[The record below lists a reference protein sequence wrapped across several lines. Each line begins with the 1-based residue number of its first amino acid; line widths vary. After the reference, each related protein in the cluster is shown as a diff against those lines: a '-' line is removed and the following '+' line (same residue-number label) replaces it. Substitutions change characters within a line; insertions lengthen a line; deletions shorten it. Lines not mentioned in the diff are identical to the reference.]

1 MRVRRKKRTKRLIV
15 LLSLLLLGIVGF
27 RNILPNLGDVF
38 QYHHVASGEYGWNLI
53 LVNRDNYIP
62 DDYTVELTELSNGQ
76 KVDSRI
82 YPSLQEMFDAARAEG
97 LGLFVADGY
106 RTAETQQ
113 QILEGKI
120 EAYKN
125 EGYSSEEAEKK
136 AKEWVAVPGTSEHQL
151 GLAVDINA
159 DKSQSTS
166 EEVYEWLSK
175 NAYKYGFIQRYPED
189 KTDIIHTIYE
199 PWHYRY
205 VGNDAAF
212 EIFSQ
217 NICLEEY
224 IETLE

>member
-120 EAYKN
+120 EVLVLQN
-125 EGYSSEEAEKK
+125 EVVGLLNYTLKLCGFESKKIDFGSS
-136 AKEWVAVPGTSEHQL
+136 
-151 GLAVDINA
+151 
-159 DKSQSTS
+159 
-166 EEVYEWLSK
+166 
-175 NAYKYGFIQRYPED
+175 R
-189 KTDIIHTIYE
+189 
-199 PWHYRY
+199 
-205 VGNDAAF
+205 
-212 EIFSQ
+212 
-217 NICLEEY
+217 
-224 IETLE
+224 

>member
-120 EAYKN
+120 GLLLCALFPDFSALSDKP
-125 EGYSSEEAEKK
+125 S
-136 AKEWVAVPGTSEHQL
+136 VPYH
-151 GLAVDINA
+151 GLCG
-159 DKSQSTS
+159 
-166 EEVYEWLSK
+166 L
-175 NAYKYGFIQRYPED
+175 YGFL
-189 KTDIIHTIYE
+189 
-199 PWHYRY
+199 YRLCQ
-205 VGNDAAF
+205 NS
-212 EIFSQ
+212 FSSFP
-217 NICLEEY
+217 CFGGSSLVWY
-224 IETLE
+224 FFGSTVRMACVASLPVRSLSR

>member
-136 AKEWVAVPGTSEHQL
+136 AKEWVAVPGMLTSMQINLKVPVKKFMSGSPKMRISMDLYNDTRRIKRILPIQFTNL
-151 GLAVDINA
+151 GIIGMSEMMLHL
-159 DKSQSTS
+159 KSF
-166 EEVYEWLSK
+166 LK
-175 NAYKYGFIQRYPED
+175 
-189 KTDIIHTIYE
+189 
-199 PWHYRY
+199 
-205 VGNDAAF
+205 
-212 EIFSQ
+212 IFV
-217 NICLEEY
+217 
-224 IETLE
+224 

>member
-159 DKSQSTS
+159 DKSKVPVKKFMSGSPKMRISMDLYNDTRRIKRILPIQFTNLGIIGMS
-166 EEVYEWLSK
+166 EMMLHLKSFLK
-175 NAYKYGFIQRYPED
+175 
-189 KTDIIHTIYE
+189 
-199 PWHYRY
+199 
-205 VGNDAAF
+205 
-212 EIFSQ
+212 IFV
-217 NICLEEY
+217 
-224 IETLE
+224 

>member
-27 RNILPNLGDVF
+27 RNILPIWEMF
-38 QYHHVASGEYGWNLI
+38 FSIHHVASGEYGWNLI

-125 EGYSSEEAEKK
+125 EGYS
-136 AKEWVAVPGTSEHQL
+136 
-151 GLAVDINA
+151 
-159 DKSQSTS
+159 
-166 EEVYEWLSK
+166 
-175 NAYKYGFIQRYPED
+175 
-189 KTDIIHTIYE
+189 
-199 PWHYRY
+199 
-205 VGNDAAF
+205 
-212 EIFSQ
+212 
-217 NICLEEY
+217 
-224 IETLE
+224 

>member
-82 YPSLQEMFDAARAEG
+82 YPSLQKMFDAARAEG

-166 EEVYEWLSK
+166 EAKAFSEGKTFSLCRLESTMIIVASSSVR
-175 NAYKYGFIQRYPED
+175 FRTIQGMTAFPASSLANFLRCPA
-189 KTDIIHTIYE
+189 TI
-199 PWHYRY
+199 
-205 VGNDAAF
+205 
-212 EIFSQ
+212 S
-217 NICLEEY
+217 
-224 IETLE
+224 